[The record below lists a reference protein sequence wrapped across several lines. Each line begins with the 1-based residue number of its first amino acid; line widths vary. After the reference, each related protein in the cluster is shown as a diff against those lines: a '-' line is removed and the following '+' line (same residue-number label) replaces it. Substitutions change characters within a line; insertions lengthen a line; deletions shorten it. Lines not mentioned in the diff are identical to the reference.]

1 MVSPL
6 TAQGRW
12 GLSAEDHRPYEP
24 AEREA
29 MLEATRRSR
38 PGNNEGDTPMMYGGD
53 GWMWNDGWG
62 WGGWILMTLVMVVF
76 WSLVI
81 TAIVLAIRY
90 LTGGSHPNQASP
102 SSARAAED
110 VLAERFARGEID
122 DDEYRQRM
130 TTLREHR

>member
-1 MVSPL
+1 
-6 TAQGRW
+6 
-12 GLSAEDHRPYEP
+12 
-24 AEREA
+24 
-29 MLEATRRSR
+29 
-38 PGNNEGDTPMMYGGD
+38 MMYGGD
-53 GWMWNDGWG
+53 GWMW
-62 WGGWILMTLVMVVF
+62 GGWILMSLVMVVF
-76 WSLVI
+76 WALVI

-90 LTGGSHPNQASP
+90 LWGQPPDPGQS

>member
-1 MVSPL
+1 
-6 TAQGRW
+6 
-12 GLSAEDHRPYEP
+12 
-24 AEREA
+24 
-29 MLEATRRSR
+29 
-38 PGNNEGDTPMMYGGD
+38 MMYGGD
-53 GWMWNDGWG
+53 GWMWGGWG
-62 WGGWILMTLVMVVF
+62 WGGWILMTLVMVLF
-76 WSLVI
+76 WALVI
-81 TAIVLAIRY
+81 TAMVLAIRY

>member
-1 MVSPL
+1 MFDV
-6 TAQGRW
+6 A
-12 GLSAEDHRPYEP
+12 
-24 AEREA
+24 
-29 MLEATRRSR
+29 
-38 PGNNEGDTPMMYGGD
+38 EGDGLPMMYGGD
-53 GWMWNDGWG
+53 GWMWGGWG
-62 WGGWILMTLVMVVF
+62 WGGWILMSLVMVVF
-76 WSLVI
+76 WALVI

-90 LTGGSHPNQASP
+90 LTGGSDPNQVSP